1 MKKVEITDVWSPER
15 GTKLVWE
22 HGMLRSVISA
32 GYPGG
37 HRLLDCFV
45 RAADSYS
52 YKELEDYV
60 SKGQS
65 LFFEYIGMHVEKGSD
80 IIILVD
86 NDSKESA
93 QIKKETFL
101 KLIKDLEQS
110 FSKSNFALPM
120 KDSIRDGENSQE
132 VNNFLEVRTF

>member
-1 MKKVEITDVWSPER
+1 
-15 GTKLVWE
+15 
-22 HGMLRSVISA
+22 MLRSVISA

-60 SKGQS
+60 SKEQS
-65 LFFEYIGMHVEKGSD
+65 LYFEYIGMHIEKGSD
-80 IIILVD
+80 KIILVD
-86 NDSKESA
+86 TVSEESA
-93 QIKKETFL
+93 HIKKETFL

-110 FSKSNFALPM
+110 FSNNCAPPM

-132 VNNFLEVRTF
+132 VNNFLKVRTF